1 MLTRTFLKHTIV
13 AVAVCAMLSLFTFT
27 PNLFAAQK
35 GKAATDLAPYKALA
49 QEVLQLVKTG
59 DMKGA
64 VKKGAEIEDKWDAN
78 TMSGPY
84 PDIDEQMDTMND
96 ALKSGDAKK
105 ATTEIN
111 KYLAMIDSASK

>member
-1 MLTRTFLKHTIV
+1 MFTSTFPKRTFL
-13 AVAVCAMLSLFTFT
+13 AVAVCAMLSLFTLT
-27 PNLFAAQK
+27 PNVFAA
-35 GKAATDLAPYKALA
+35 GPADDLAPYKALA
-49 QEVLQLVKTG
+49 KEILQLVKAG
-59 DMKGA
+59 NMKAA

-105 ATTEIN
+105 ATAEVN
-111 KYLAMIDSASK
+111 KYLAMLDGAVK